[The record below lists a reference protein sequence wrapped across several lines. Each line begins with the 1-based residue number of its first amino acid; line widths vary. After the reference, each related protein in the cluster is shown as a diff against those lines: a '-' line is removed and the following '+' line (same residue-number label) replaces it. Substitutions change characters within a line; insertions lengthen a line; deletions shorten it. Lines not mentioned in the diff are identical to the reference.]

1 MWLNYLMSNFHKCS
15 LINLN
20 QPKNDSMKHQMG
32 RGEFIRLSSLTLA
45 GALVSDIVSANDLFS
60 NNNTAKEDI
69 QIMKK
74 LILNNDV
81 KVKSILDKAPIDPTI
96 RVRSFRPMASSIAVM
111 TASLCNS
118 KSEYY
123 KSKLLA
129 DKINQAIDI
138 LLKEQ
143 YPDGTLDAGGNVQSP
158 PDTAFILEMIC
169 PAATVLNLEKQKYL
183 EPLRDKLKKF
193 ITNAGE
199 AMVKGGVHTPNHRWV
214 ICGALAN
221 INFLYPDARY
231 IRRINEWLAEGI
243 DINEDG
249 DYSERSGVY
258 SAVINKAL
266 ITMSR
271 LLNKPELLKSVSKN
285 LTTYFYH
292 TEINGDLVIVNS
304 RRQDQ
309 FMNLNVAK
317 FYQQYRYMAIQTRN
331 PMFAQMVNLIEN
343 LPSFTNEVLSD
354 SLVFFMENEEL
365 RKPIFVDGKVVNDF
379 EKFFAVSNL
388 ARIRRGKTSITLF
401 GGNDK
406 PIMVVSGRSSNPN
419 FLMYRKGDAIL
430 KYMRLSTSF
439 FRLGYFSADGI
450 VKEGN
455 KYILTETKEGDYYQP
470 LAEKFHKADGNY
482 KLSPSPDGRFWNKM
496 DFDSRIKS
504 NVQKQVTVIEITE
517 NDGAL
522 DLDFKVEGPPN
533 VEVTIEMCFKEGS
546 GITGAIIDEKKNYF
560 LKSGLGVLSVGG
572 DTIKFG
578 PGKCEHLNV
587 ENLDSEEYTYHQGS
601 LRTNGEHLYI
611 TGFTPF
617 YYKMTIS

>member
-1 MWLNYLMSNFHKCS
+1 
-15 LINLN
+15 
-20 QPKNDSMKHQMG
+20 MKHQMS

-45 GALVSDIVSANDLFS
+45 GALVSDVVSANNFFS
-60 NNNTAKEDI
+60 NNNTAKEDV
-69 QIMKK
+69 QLMGK
-74 LILNNDV
+74 LILNNDA
-81 KVKSILDKAPIDPTI
+81 KVKSILDKAPIDSTI
-96 RVRSFRPMASSIAVM
+96 RVRSFRPIASSIAVM

-129 DKINQAIDI
+129 DEMNLAIDI

-158 PDTAFILEMIC
+158 PDTAFILEYMC
-169 PAATVLNLEKQKYL
+169 PAAAVLNLERQKDF
-183 EPLRDKLKKF
+183 EALRDKLKKF
-193 ITNAGE
+193 ILNAGE
-199 AMVKGGVHTPNHRWV
+199 AMVTGGVHTPNHRWV
-214 ICGALAN
+214 ICAALAN
-221 INFLYPDARY
+221 INSLYPDPRY

-258 SAVINKAL
+258 SAVIDKAL
-266 ITMSR
+266 ITMAR
-271 LLNKPELLKSVSKN
+271 LLHKPELLEIVSKN
-285 LTTYFYH
+285 LTTCYYH
-292 TEINGDLVIVNS
+292 TETNGDLVTVNS

-309 FMNLNVAK
+309 FMNLTVAK
-317 FYQQYRYMAIQTRN
+317 FYQQYRYMAIHTNN

-365 RKPIFVDGKVVNDF
+365 RKPIPVEGKVVNDF

-388 ARIRRGKTSITLF
+388 ARIRRGKTSVTLF

-406 PIMVVSGRSSNPN
+406 PIIVVSGRSSNPN

-430 KYMRLSTSF
+430 KHMRLSTSF

-455 KYILTETKEGDYYQP
+455 KYTLTETKEGDYYQP
-470 LAEKFHKADGNY
+470 LPKEFLKSDGDY
-482 KLSPSPDGRFWNKM
+482 KLSESPDDRFWNKM

-504 NVQKQVTVIEITE
+504 NVKKQVTVIEVTE
-517 NDGAL
+517 NNGTL
-522 DLDFKVEGPPN
+522 DLDFKVDGPPN

-546 GITGAIIDEKKNYF
+546 SITGAIMDEKKNYF
-560 LKSGLGVLSVGG
+560 LKSEMGSLSAGA
-572 DTIKFG
+572 DTIQFG

-601 LRTNGEHLYI
+601 LRTNGEHVYI

>member
-1 MWLNYLMSNFHKCS
+1 MS
-15 LINLN
+15 
-20 QPKNDSMKHQMG
+20 

-45 GALVSDIVSANDLFS
+45 GALVSDIVSANDFL
-60 NNNTAKEDI
+60 NTNTAKEDI
-69 QIMKK
+69 QLMKK
-74 LILNNDV
+74 LILNNDA
-81 KVKSILDKAPIDPTI
+81 KVKSILDKTPIELTI
-96 RVRSFRPMASSIAVM
+96 RMRNFRPIASSIAVM
-111 TASLCNS
+111 TASISNS
-118 KSEYY
+118 GSEYY
-123 KSKLLA
+123 KSRLLVDKL
-129 DKINQAIDI
+129 NQAIDI

-158 PDTAFILEMIC
+158 PDTAFILEYIC
-169 PAATVLNLEKQKYL
+169 PAAAVLNLEKQKDL
-183 EPLRDKLKKF
+183 EMLRDKLKKF
-193 ITNAGE
+193 IVNAGE
-199 AMVKGGVHTPNHRWV
+199 AMITGGVHTPNHRWV
-214 ICGALAN
+214 ICAALAN
-221 INFLYPDARY
+221 INSLYPDPRY
-231 IRRINEWLAEGI
+231 VRRINEWLAEGI

-258 SAVINKAL
+258 SAVIDKAL
-266 ITMSR
+266 ITMAR
-271 LLNKPELLKSVSKN
+271 LLHKPELLDIVSKN
-285 LTTYFYH
+285 LTTCYYH
-292 TEINGDLVIVNS
+292 TETNGDLVTVNS
-304 RRQDQ
+304 KRQDQ
-309 FMNLNVAK
+309 FMNLTVAK

-331 PMFAQMVNLIEN
+331 PMFVQMVNLIEN
-343 LPSFTNEVLSD
+343 LPGFTNEVLSD
-354 SLVFFMENEEL
+354 SLLFFMENEEL
-365 RKPIFVDGKVVNDF
+365 RKPIPVEGKIVNDF

-470 LAEKFHKADGNY
+470 LAKEFLKSDGDY
-482 KLSPSPDGRFWNKM
+482 KLSESPDGRFWNKM

-517 NDGAL
+517 NDGTL

-560 LKSGLGVLSVGG
+560 LKSGLGVLSVGA

-601 LRTNGEHLYI
+601 LRTNGEHVYI